1 MATGGRGAL
10 SLLQNYSSDSE
21 GDSGYTSED
30 DKKRKQDFRNPH
42 ERKRKKRRGEEE
54 EDMMVDT
61 PLAASS
67 RHSAPPPQSH
77 IDTLTSHH
85 TTPHLTSPTRQ
96 G

>member
-1 MATGGRGAL
+1 MATGGKGAL

-61 PLAASS
+61 PSAASS
-67 RHSAPPPQSH
+67 RHSAVQSH
-77 IDTLTSHH
+77 IDTLISHS

-96 G
+96 V